1 MNRFLF
7 FFNFVFLSICLAN
20 AQNVGISDQ
29 LFTPQSLLHVYKGS
43 DGDVAQFSLSDAAN
57 SGIVFTATGNN
68 WTMRNW
74 QNGELRLQTGN
85 SFMSFFTNAGERM
98 RITAAGNVGIG
109 TDAPNAN
116 ALLELS
122 SANMGFLAPR
132 VALSAINNFAPLT
145 VHVAGMLVYNTATAG
160 VAPNNVTPGYYY
172 NNGSSWVRFSSSQE
186 AWQISGNAG
195 TNPATNFWG
204 TTDNVDL
211 VVRTNNAERMRIM
224 ADGKVGVGTNSPT
237 ASYVM
242 TVRASGGV
250 TQAGGIHIP
259 MTASSSSQYGIYI
272 SAGNNSARGFLFE
285 NTSASN
291 AVLWGTGSVLSD
303 GNIVSGYTA
312 YRTGGVLGSSFGVYG
327 ITGTNSVYDGT
338 NPNTWAGFFKGRVVI
353 SSEGAPTSPLGVDL
367 EIRNTTT
374 GAAAPATLSLRQTNQ
389 LTAINS
395 IMADMNFGDNYTTS
409 PQARIRVVRDAASSN
424 ATDLPTAITFWTILD
439 ESNVLQERMRVSNRG
454 KLLIGTTTNPA
465 GDHGLVV
472 AGNNEAIILLGTGGA
487 EVGAKINFSRTNLCY
502 IENFLANT
510 LRIHGHNYTNITGT
524 QNSGILGIANANS
537 PFQPQSMLH
546 VYRNANTRFLQL
558 SKSTAENTGLIFSVD
573 GDDWSMWSRDSSSS
587 ITIRTVD
594 NFIRF
599 MTGNTAAEVEHM
611 RITDEGNVGIG
622 TTTPQATLDVN
633 GGIRVGDDSTAA
645 SAVNVGTIR
654 YRSDANNSWVE
665 MVMQTGAATYSWV
678 IIHTNSW

>member
-98 RITAAGNVGIG
+98 RITAAGNVGVG

-145 VHVAGMLVYNTATAG
+145 AHVAGMLVYNTATAG

-211 VVRTNNAERMRIM
+211 VVRTNNAERMRIL

-242 TVRASGGV
+242 TINAHNGV
-250 TQAGGIHIP
+250 TQPGGIHIP
-259 MTASSSSQYGIYI
+259 MTASSTSHYGVYI
-272 SAGNNSARGFLFE
+272 SAGNNGARGFLYE
-285 NTSASN
+285 NSTTSN
-291 AVLWGTGSVLSD
+291 ATLWGTGSVLSA

-312 YRTGGVLGSSFGVYG
+312 YRTGSGNSFGVYG
-327 ITGTNSVYDGT
+327 ITGTNSAYVAT
-338 NPNTWAGFFKGRVVI
+338 NTSTWAGFFKGRVVI

-374 GAAAPATLSLRQTNQ
+374 GAAAPATLSLRQANQ

-395 IMADMNFGDNYTTS
+395 IMADMNFGDNYTTA

-454 KLLIGTTTNPA
+454 KLLIGTTSNPT

-472 AGNNEAIILLGTGGA
+472 AGHNDAVKLLGTGSA
-487 EVGAKINFSRTNLCY
+487 NVGAKIDFSATAQTFIRNY
-502 IENFLANT
+502 DA
-510 LRIHGHNYTNITGT
+510 LRLQIHGGNSTVITGT
-524 QNSGILGIANANS
+524 GANGSLGIINDVGLNTYFIPQSVLHIVKNAN
-537 PFQPQSMLH
+537 F
-546 VYRNANTRFLQL
+546 NFLQL
-558 SKSTAENTGLIFSVD
+558 SKSTAASTGLIFSAD
-573 GDDWSMWSRDSSSS
+573 TDEWIMWNRDTASA
-587 ITIRTVD
+587 ITFRTVD
-594 NFIRF
+594 NYIRF
-599 MTGNTAAEVEHM
+599 MTGDTEHV

-633 GGIRVGDDSTAA
+633 GSIRVGDDSTAA
-645 SAVNVGTIR
+645 SADNVGTIR